1 MGTLV
6 LKRLTT
12 VLNLK
17 GVLVIVSG
25 GKSGLQVVVTP
36 PPNVRT
42 PMMTPENLRRLGII
56 IAVLVIVYGGLKMVG
71 IIPSG

>member
-17 GVLVIVSG
+17 GVLVIISG

-36 PPNVRT
+36 PKC
-42 PMMTPENLRRLGII
+42 ENTNDDAREFT
-56 IAVLVIVYGGLKMVG
+56 
-71 IIPSG
+71 

>member
-25 GKSGLQVVVTP
+25 GKSGLQVVVA

>member
-1 MGTLV
+1 VGTLV

-17 GVLVIVSG
+17 GVLVIISG
-25 GKSGLQVVVTP
+25 GKSGLQVVVT